1 MEKKSEEK
9 QMNFKKK
16 IEQYNNSRTFGTK
29 IGVKVLDLKE
39 GYAKAV
45 MPIDEDGL
53 NPHGTVHGG
62 CIFTLADIA
71 GGFAASSHG
80 GRVVTVDSNLHYLN
94 AGIDTKE
101 MIAEARELKAG
112 KRILTYEVS
121 IMDQDNKV
129 LADGIFTYM
138 NLGESDGD
146 ELRLQV

>member
-1 MEKKSEEK
+1 MD
-9 QMNFKKK
+9 FKKK
-16 IEQYNNSRTFGTK
+16 IERYNNSYTFGTK
-29 IGVKVLDLKE
+29 IGIKILEARE
-39 GYAKAV
+39 GYAKAI
-45 MPIDEDGL
+45 MPINQDGL

-80 GRVVTVDSNLHYLN
+80 GKVVTVNSDLHYLN
-94 AGIDTKE
+94 AGIHTKG

-121 IMDQDNKV
+121 VMDQDNKI

-138 NLGESDGD
+138 NLGVNDGE
-146 ELRLQV
+146 ELKLQV